1 MVFLVP
7 EASRHGPSQLVRI
20 GKFHRQVFPLGRSA
34 DAGIQSGVEC
44 AHGGERLTDAADFDG
59 TFLREV
65 ALACVFAA
73 TPALAMM
80 ARS

>member
-7 EASRHGPSQLVRI
+7 EASRQGPSQLAI
-20 GKFHRQVFPLGRSA
+20 GKFHRQFSRSEDPA

-44 AHGGERLTDAADFDG
+44 AHGGERLTDAADFVG

-65 ALACVFAA
+65 ALARVFAA